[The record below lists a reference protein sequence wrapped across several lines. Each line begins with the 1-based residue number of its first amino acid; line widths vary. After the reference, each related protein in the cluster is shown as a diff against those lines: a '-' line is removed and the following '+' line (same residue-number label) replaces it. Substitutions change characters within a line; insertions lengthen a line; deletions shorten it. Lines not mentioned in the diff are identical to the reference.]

1 MQIAILKDCND
12 DHIVRYFGSYF
23 KDSNLWIV
31 MEYCIAGSI
40 TDIMQ
45 ITKRKLS

>member
-1 MQIAILKDCND
+1 
-12 DHIVRYFGSYF
+12 
-23 KDSNLWIV
+23 

-45 ITKRKLS
+45 ITKKKLNENEIASILESALKGLKYLH